1 MELRPDRLERQLA
14 GEPLRPVYLVAG
26 GEPLI
31 VQECADAIR
40 ARAREEGYGEREVLD
55 AEGSFDWNALTMG
68 VASLSLFATR
78 RLFDLR
84 LPTGK
89 PGKDGSE
96 AIQAYCNNPPPDTV
110 LLITAQDWSKSHAG
124 KWSDAIARAG
134 HVLPVWPVKPHELL
148 EWLGK
153 RLRQRGLVA
162 TPAAVAMLA
171 ERVEGNLLAAAQEI
185 DKLALL
191 SPGAQLD
198 EDAMDRFVA
207 DSARFD
213 VFKLVEAALAG
224 DASRASRM
232 LRALKAEGEQVP
244 GLLPMLAME
253 VLRLGQLARVQ
264 ADGGNVMNAMRD
276 ARIWESKQAL
286 YRRAIDRHPATRW
299 EVFVGEAGRIDRIA
313 KGRESGDAWLALERL
328 LVTMAEPKARRL
340 LAS

>member
-1 MELRPDRLERQLA
+1 MELRPDRLERQLSS
-14 GEPLRPVYLVAG
+14 EPLRPVYLIAG
-26 GEPLI
+26 GEPLL
-31 VQECADAIR
+31 VQEAADAVR
-40 ARAREEGYGEREVLD
+40 ARARDEGYGEREVFD
-55 AEGSFDWNALTMG
+55 AEGSFDWDTLSMG
-68 VASLSLFATR
+68 LASLSLFSTR

-89 PGKDGSE
+89 PGKDGSA
-96 AIQAYCNNPPPDTV
+96 AIQAFCADPPPDTV
-110 LLITAQDWSKSHAG
+110 LLITAQDWSKAHAG
-124 KWSDAIARAG
+124 KWSEAIARVG
-134 HVLPVWPVKPHELL
+134 HLVPVWPIKPHELGD
-148 EWLGK
+148 WLGK

-198 EDAMDRFVA
+198 EDAMARFVA

-232 LRALKAEGEQVP
+232 LRALRAEGEQVP

-253 VLRLGQLARVQ
+253 VVRLSQLARV
-264 ADGGNVMNAMRD
+264 AAGGGNVMSAMRD
-276 ARIWESKQAL
+276 ARIWDSKQAL
-286 YRRAIDRHPATRW
+286 YKRAIDRHPAARW
-299 EVFVGEAGRIDRIA
+299 ELFVGEAGRVDRIA
-313 KGRESGDAWLALERL
+313 KGRESGDAWLAFERL
-328 LVTMAEPKARRL
+328 LVTLAEPKARRL
-340 LAS
+340 LVS